1 MNTKVGVT
9 AAAFLPRNAMYSAD
23 CAVAC
28 MMLAGY
34 SMDELYCKMKMKMT
48 QDVHVSHE
56 TAKHITKHFSP
67 F

>member
-1 MNTKVGVT
+1 MSTCREANRQMSTKVGVT

-34 SMDELYCKMKMKMT
+34 SACRWMNFI
-48 QDVHVSHE
+48 
-56 TAKHITKHFSP
+56 AR
-67 F
+67 